1 MYRLT
6 VADKETYWIV
16 QRNILPARLPVHVKY
31 DLKGSTIDRSASTK
45 ERVSLRGSRKEV
57 YRGVAPSFAHF
68 IYICMHLTALSV
80 FDVHMYMCVSVMS
93 CVIAMSYICT
103 SVSTISYC
111 CQRPVTLTYVSVS
124 WSLQLTL
131 SCFTHVCM

>member
-45 ERVSLRGSRKEV
+45 ERVSLRGSRREV
-57 YRGVAPSFAHF
+57 YGGGAPSCAHF
-68 IYICMHLTALSV
+68 IY
-80 FDVHMYMCVSVMS
+80 VH
-93 CVIAMSYICT
+93 
-103 SVSTISYC
+103 
-111 CQRPVTLTYVSVS
+111 TYASHS
-124 WSLQLTL
+124 SQ
-131 SCFTHVCM
+131 CI